1 MGAAALHAVTEL
13 GSGRTTV
20 VLGHGL
26 GGDQTQWAPVAAVL
40 ARSARVITFDNAASG
55 RCAPEVFSPERHSSV
70 EGFADDLTDVCSDLG
85 LRGAMYVGHSL
96 AGMAGA
102 LASIADPGLFSRVV
116 LIGASARYADDPA
129 TGYVGGFTAEAID
142 AMLDEVR
149 ADFLR
154 WSAGFA
160 PLVMGNQ
167 ASPEASGEF
176 ARSLRRY
183 PPEVASTVF
192 TAAFRSDFRASMH
205 LVDVPTLL
213 LQSTD
218 DAAVP
223 LEAAQWLAEE
233 IPHAR
238 LRVLS
243 AHGHFPHVV
252 APAEVIRAL
261 TQFGVPA

>member
-1 MGAAALHAVTEL
+1 MVGRRDGAYINGGRLMAKVGNRQRFASTYESILYESADSYAQSRLVYLQKRHFEL
-13 GSGRTTV
+13 GIEEDT
-20 VLGHGL
+20 
-26 GGDQTQWAPVAAVL
+26 P
-40 ARSARVITFDNAASG
+40 
-55 RCAPEVFSPERHSSV
+55 
-70 EGFADDLTDVCSDLG
+70 
-85 LRGAMYVGHSL
+85 
-96 AGMAGA
+96 
-102 LASIADPGLFSRVV
+102 DP
-116 LIGASARYADDPA
+116 ADDPA
-129 TGYVGGFTAEAID
+129 AGYVGGFTAEAID
-142 AMLDEVR
+142 AMLEEVR

-167 ASPEASGEF
+167 ASPKASGEF

-205 LVDVPTLL
+205 LLDVPTLL
-213 LQSTD
+213 LQSSAD
-218 DAAVP
+218 PAVP
-223 LEAAQWLAEE
+223 LEAAQWLADE
-233 IPHAR
+233 IPQAR